1 MFTAKGALVGPHAFP
16 GSFIHA
22 NMNNKGNMGP
32 GPMGA
37 MFSDVS
43 FRKQLYIQLPI
54 ATLSWMRFYVEKLP
68 LYFSYIVG

>member
-1 MFTAKGALVGPHAFP
+1 MLQAKDALVGPHACP

-22 NMNNKGNMGP
+22 KMNNNRNMGP

-37 MFSDVS
+37 MLSDIS

-68 LYFSYIVG
+68 LYFSYSVG